1 MEKRNN
7 EEQLSE
13 KWDTNAS
20 ASDNESF
27 DLEIMQDDSMRASST
42 NKELT
47 EKKANSRK

>member
-27 DLEIMQDDSMRASST
+27 DLEVMQDDSIRVSSI

-47 EKKANSRK
+47 KKSNKHK